1 MSEFYRFPAM
11 AGLKEYST
19 MQQANHIASEAR
31 EVIEAALKM
40 RMSYAHAND
49 TLVREDFDEADN
61 DRCEYGKELMDII
74 HSAETA
80 LRMGFSDEQ
89 VDRLRELVIEK
100 NATRGYYDAEYQ
112 WKDSEMTIGDSIEGK
127 AQ

>member
-1 MSEFYRFPAM
+1 MSGFYRFPAM
-11 AGLKEYST
+11 ADLKDFT
-19 MQQANHIASEAR
+19 IIQQVNYIAQ
-31 EVIEAALKM
+31 EVRAAIDAALKM
-40 RMSYAHAND
+40 QSSYDHASN

-89 VDRLRELVIEK
+89 VDRLCELVIEK
-100 NATRGYYDAEYQ
+100 NATRGYYDAEWQ
-112 WKDSEMTIGDSIEGK
+112 WKDSEMTIGDSIEGE

>member
-1 MSEFYRFPAM
+1 MSGFYRFPAM
-11 AGLKEYST
+11 ADLKDFT
-19 MQQANHIASEAR
+19 TIQQVNYIAQEVREA
-31 EVIEAALKM
+31 IDAALKM
-40 RMSYAHAND
+40 QSPYDHASN

-61 DRCEYGKELMDII
+61 DRCEYGKELMDIM

-89 VDRLRELVIEK
+89 VDRLRDLVIEK
-100 NATRGYYDAEYQ
+100 NATRGYYDAEWQ